1 MKEILAKLVEG
12 KDLTKEEAMKAQEL
26 ILTGQATEAQIACFL
41 TALRM
46 KGETLDEITGLAA
59 VLRNKANTISPK
71 VADYVDLSV
80 PAETVPIRLIF
91 PQHQRSLWQQ
101 PGFRWQNMAIVPF
114 LLKVVPEMC

>member
-59 VLRNKANTISPK
+59 ILRNKANTISPK
-71 VADYVDLSV
+71 VKDYVDFVGTGGNPCSV
-80 PAETVPIRLIF
+80 KVMKGFFVSIPIISQCPVMVSF
-91 PQHQRSLWQQ
+91 P
-101 PGFRWQNMAIVPF
+101 
-114 LLKVVPEMC
+114 LLFSFSAA

>member
-1 MKEILAKLVEG
+1 
-12 KDLTKEEAMKAQEL
+12 MKAQEL

-71 VADYVDLSV
+71 V
-80 PAETVPIRLIF
+80 
-91 PQHQRSLWQQ
+91 
-101 PGFRWQNMAIVPF
+101 
-114 LLKVVPEMC
+114 